1 MLRLAR
7 DHPRPQR
14 GVVPLAPRDLI
25 QPAIGPDNRTW
36 NGSPIDARP
45 HDHVKGNRTLKTT
58 ASSLALTALATAMTT
73 ALAQNAPDP
82 QKSNSSQVRQ
92 LGTVVVTGNRPT
104 SLPTQIPTTIETI
117 TNDDIARSIN
127 ATDAEDALKYLPSLL
142 VRKRYIGDYNHAVL
156 STRASGTGNS
166 ARSAVF
172 ADGILLSNYLGN
184 GATFAPRWGMVSP
197 EEIERVDV
205 LYGPFSAAY
214 GGNSVGAVVDY
225 VTRMPTRFEAH
236 AKFSY
241 SRQPFQLYGTDTTY
255 SGRQGSIAFGNR
267 AGDWSW
273 YLDVSRLDS
282 DGQPLTFP
290 TRYPAGVASAAGVP
304 VTGAVAGK
312 DRTYRDWL
320 ILGAATQYH
329 TVQDHVKAKLAYD
342 FSPTI
347 RATYVFGAWK
357 NDSEGRP
364 QSYLRDAA
372 GQPVYSGAV
381 NIGGSTY
388 NLAATDFNQSN
399 ENLQHY
405 MHGLTVKSNTRGEY
419 DWEVA
424 ASLYDYDKDIL
435 RAPTIAL
442 PAAAAGGAGR
452 IVNQGGT
459 GWNTFSAKGVWR
471 PDGQAGA
478 HVAEFGYQHAAY
490 KLSSIENATADW
502 ISGAAGT
509 RNQAFS
515 GQTEISALY
524 AQDTWKFA
532 PRWKTVLGLRVERW
546 NAHDGKTSNASTTI
560 NQGSRQ
566 EDYLSPKA
574 ALAFQA
580 SDDWV
585 LKASLGRAVRMPTVS
600 ELYQGGINA
609 AGTLINNDPNLK
621 PEKSW
626 TGELTAERKLATGL
640 LRLTA
645 FGERTRDA
653 LYSQTNVLVVPNVTN
668 VQNVDRI
675 NTAGLETAYAAS
687 DVAVQGLD
695 LNTSVT
701 WTNSKIDRNDK
712 FPASVGKWQP
722 RIPEWRATGAATYR
736 FDDRLAATLA
746 ARYSGRQYST
756 LDNSDPNGFAYQG
769 ASKYFTTDLR
779 VTYRIDKQWN
789 VAFGIDN
796 LNNYKYWN
804 FHPYPQRTW
813 IMELKFDL

>member
-1 MLRLAR
+1 M
-7 DHPRPQR
+7 
-14 GVVPLAPRDLI
+14 
-25 QPAIGPDNRTW
+25 
-36 NGSPIDARP
+36 
-45 HDHVKGNRTLKTT
+45 KT
-58 ASSLALTALATAMTT
+58 SNTALGLTLLASAM
-73 ALAQNAPDP
+73 ASAFAQDANP
-82 QKSNSSQVRQ
+82 VRQ
-92 LGTVVVTGNRPT
+92 LGTVIVTGSNPT
-104 SLPTQIPTTIETI
+104 SLPTQIPTTIEGVTF
-117 TNDDIARSIN
+117 DEIARGIN

-142 VRKRYIGDYNHAVL
+142 VRKRYNGDYNHAVL

-166 ARSAVF
+166 ARSAVY

-241 SRQPFQLYGTDTTY
+241 SRQPFELYGTDTTY
-255 SGRQGSIAFGNR
+255 SGRAGSMSLGSRTGA
-267 AGDWSW
+267 WSW
-273 YLDVSRLDS
+273 YLAVSRADS
-282 DGQPLTFP
+282 TGQPLTFP
-290 TRYPAGVASAAGVP
+290 TRYPGGAASSAGVP
-304 VTGAVAGK
+304 VTGAVPGQ

-342 FSPTI
+342 FSPTL
-347 RATYVFGAWK
+347 RATYVFGWWN
-357 NDSEGRP
+357 NDAEGRP
-364 QSYLRDAA
+364 QSYLRDSA
-372 GQPVYSGAV
+372 GQPVYSGTV
-381 NIGGSTY
+381 NIGGSAYT
-388 NLAATDFNQSN
+388 LAPTDFNQSN
-399 ENLQHY
+399 ESLRHF
-405 MHGLTVKSNTRGEY
+405 MHGLTVKSNTKGVF

-442 PAAAAGGAGR
+442 PAAVSGGAGR

-471 PDGQAGA
+471 PTGPAGE
-478 HVAEFGYQHAAY
+478 HVAEFGYQREAY
-490 KLSSIENATADW
+490 KLRSIENATADW
-502 ISGAAGT
+502 IAGDPGA
-509 RNQAFS
+509 RNQAFR
-515 GQTEISALY
+515 GRTGIDALY

-532 PRWKTVLGLRVERW
+532 PHWKTVLGLRYERW
-546 NAHDGKTSNASTTI
+546 HARDGQTSNATTTVA
-560 NQGSRQ
+560 QGRRS
-566 EDYLSPKA
+566 EDFFSPKA

-580 SDDWV
+580 GEDWV

-609 AGTLINNDPNLK
+609 AGVLINNDPNLQ

-626 TGELTAERKLATGL
+626 TGELTAERKLESGL

-645 FGERTRDA
+645 FAERTRDA
-653 LYSQTNVLVVPNVTN
+653 LYSQTNVLVTPNVTN

-675 NTAGLETAYAAS
+675 DTHGLEAAYAAT
-687 DVAVQGLD
+687 DVGVHGLD
-695 LNTSVT
+695 LNASLT
-701 WTNSKIDRNDK
+701 WTDSKIAGNDK

-722 RIPEWRATGAATYR
+722 RIPEWRATGQATYR
-736 FDDRLAATLA
+736 VNDRLAATLA

-769 ASKYFTTDLR
+769 ASKYFTADMR
-779 VTYRIDKQWN
+779 ITYRIDRHWSA
-789 VAFGIDN
+789 AFGIDN
-796 LNNYKYWN
+796 LNNYQYWN
-804 FHPYPQRTW
+804 FHPYPQRSYVG
-813 IMELKFDL
+813 ELKFDL